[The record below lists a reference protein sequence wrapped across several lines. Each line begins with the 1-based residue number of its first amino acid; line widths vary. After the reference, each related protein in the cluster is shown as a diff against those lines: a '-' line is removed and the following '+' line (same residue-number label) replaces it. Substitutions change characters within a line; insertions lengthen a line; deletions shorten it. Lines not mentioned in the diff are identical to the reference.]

1 MSGDTGEL
9 VARWFLGGVAA
20 CCGEA
25 ATYPLD
31 FAKVRLQLQN
41 ELGRTLTGEAAKA
54 KPLGLLGTVS
64 HILRTE
70 GVLAM
75 YGGLSAAALR
85 QFVYGGIGVGLYAP
99 IRQVVIGAGADPKT
113 APLHLRVLAGAL
125 SGSLGQ
131 LVANPFDLV
140 KVRIQA
146 DGRLKALGQAPRYAG
161 TLDALRRIPREEGL
175 GGFGKGLGPSI
186 GRAAVINGCGIASY
200 DFTKV
205 QVFLL
210 TGQEKGLVPQ
220 VLGSLVSGF
229 VSAVVS
235 TPFDVVKTRMM
246 NQPQGVALY
255 SSGLDCA
262 LKTARAE
269 GVLGLYKG
277 FLPAYARLAPHRVV
291 HFVTLCVRGRGLVCA
306 LRSAFTPHLH
316 PLYAPLPPTPT
327 LSLALANAASNLT
340 AWRACASK
348 QPPLHAPLPHAATP
362 SVLTPPRLSLR
373 PTPAPPQWPAG
384 NVNII
389 FT

>member
-1 MSGDTGEL
+1 MIEIFRFLYFAMSSQSQDSSL
-9 VARWFLGGVAA
+9 VLFYRWFLGGVAA
-20 CCGEA
+20 CAGEA
-25 ATYPLD
+25 VTYPLD
-31 FAKVRLQLQN
+31 FTKVRLQLQN
-41 ELGRTLTGEAAKA
+41 ELGKTLTGEAAQA
-54 KPLGLLGTVS
+54 KPLGMVGTAR

-70 GVLAM
+70 GLMAM

-99 IRQVVIGAGADPKT
+99 IRQLVIGSSADPKT

-161 TLDALRRIPREEGL
+161 TLDALQRIPREEGL
-175 GGFGKGLGPSI
+175 GCFGKGLGPSI

-269 GVLGLYKG
+269 GILGLYTG

-291 HFVTLCVRGRGLVCA
+291 HFVTLCVRGAGAGGGRRLVRA
-306 LRSAFTPHLH
+306 AP
-316 PLYAPLPPTPT
+316 PLTSLFLTLPSPTPPPFFT
-327 LSLALANAASNLT
+327 
-340 AWRACASK
+340 RARQNCT
-348 QPPLHAPLPHAATP
+348 QRAT
-362 SVLTPPRLSLR
+362 
-373 PTPAPPQWPAG
+373 
-384 NVNII
+384 
-389 FT
+389 